1 MLQFIKVT
9 RKGLASEFAFHH
21 KNPNSCVQLPVENAR
36 VHLVNRRAAFA
47 MRSIGSNSVE
57 LKTFCCVMDLA
68 SSSAEK

>member
-21 KNPNSCVQLPVENAR
+21 KNSNSCVQLPVGNAR

-47 MRSIGSNSVE
+47 MRSIGPKSAE
-57 LKTFCCVMDLA
+57 LKTIYCVMDLA